1 MKFKIIDAQDVGLCT
16 FYIIT
21 SSMQYEQAFCYRNI
35 LRFTFHFT
43 LYSKL
48 QATQPPNES
57 IDAVVNMIEMGQDE
71 WVEEVLDDSA
81 VGIMLNDVQFDN
93 LFADDSECA

>member
-1 MKFKIIDAQDVGLCT
+1 
-16 FYIIT
+16 
-21 SSMQYEQAFCYRNI
+21 
-35 LRFTFHFT
+35 
-43 LYSKL
+43 L

-81 VGIMLNDVQFDN
+81 VGMLNDVQFDN